1 MEDFKKRLQMFIEC
15 HFQSVRAFEQAC
27 DLTNGT
33 IGSIGPQGPSVANLS
48 KISYGCP
55 ELNMN
60 WLFRGD
66 DGGPMLNA
74 ENDKKKSP
82 ARVLTPTNDIH
93 NNNMVI
99 IGNWAE
105 LGEVVEKAV
114 SKAMSNK

>member
-1 MEDFKKRLQMFIEC
+1 
-15 HFQSVRAFEQAC
+15 
-27 DLTNGT
+27 
-33 IGSIGPQGPSVANLS
+33 
-48 KISYGCP
+48 
-55 ELNMN
+55 
-60 WLFRGD
+60 
-66 DGGPMLNA
+66 MLNA